1 MAAKGAALK
10 EDIVQKILSTFE
22 GAFICNGGKEI
33 RIEGQENGET
43 LQIKV
48 ALTCAKVNVEN
59 PNAST
64 PVVPRKEVSV
74 VPKSGGSSAN
84 IGSATSSINEPTDDE
99 KEKLANLLERLGI
112 EV

>member
-1 MAAKGAALK
+1 MAAKGAVLK
-10 EDIVQKILSTFE
+10 EDIIQKILSTFE
-22 GAFICNGGKEI
+22 GAFICNGGKEV

-59 PNAST
+59 PNSST
-64 PVVPRKEVSV
+64 PVVPRKEIPI
-74 VPKSGGSSAN
+74 VPNSSGSSAN
-84 IGSATSSINEPTDDE
+84 IGSATSSINEPTV
-99 KEKLANLLERLGI
+99 ANLLERLGI